1 MPKRGIAMTEELEMD
16 ERAEEQEDAKAQHIE
31 KEEFS
36 LSGGELLDKVKDLL
50 HQGNIRRIVIK
61 HDGSTILELPL
72 TFAAVGVLIAPQL
85 AAVGA
90 VAALLTRCSIV
101 VERIVED

>member
-1 MPKRGIAMTEELEMD
+1 MSKELQMD
-16 ERAEEQEDAKAQHIE
+16 EQTEEQETGEGPRIE

-90 VAALLTRCSIV
+90 AAALLTRCSIV